1 MDNNKPS
8 QEYIINTA
16 NRRCQEIADALME
29 IEDLSFNFKNKIK
42 FQKTEKGYTIDYV
55 CSIFY

>member
-42 FQKTEKGYTIDYV
+42 LQKTEKGYTIDYV
-55 CSIFY
+55 